1 MNSMELVGLIACLI
15 ALVFIG
21 KSIGE
26 DIGREELQDELV
38 NQGKA
43 EYYLDDD
50 NERQW
55 RMK

>member
-1 MNSMELVGLIACLI
+1 MEELVLIGFIFALGFACI
-15 ALVFIG
+15 WSG
-21 KSIGE
+21 K